1 MKVKYYLRGIG
12 IGVLLGV
19 LIMFAAMKTLG
30 YEKSDGSVRTAVAD
44 ENAKKEKPTPPKDKK
59 TEASTNIKTEVTTE
73 VLTTEKVTTEK
84 QTTEATTKATTEIT
98 TEATT
103 EATTEKKTEEVTT
116 EKATEEPAKTSDET
130 VTIVVES
137 GMYSEEVA
145 ERLME
150 AGIIDDA
157 YDFNIWLESTGY
169 ATALEVGEF
178 QVKKGMSYEE
188 IAQVL
193 TRAY

>member
-1 MKVKYYLRGIG
+1 MKIKHNIKSR
-12 IGVLLGV
+12 LLAG
-19 LIMFAAMKTLG
+19 TLAL
-30 YEKSDGSVRTAVAD
+30 SMLFSLT
-44 ENAKKEKPTPPKDKK
+44 PTPIYAADDGTV
-59 TEASTNIKTEVTTE
+59 TESVAED
-73 VLTTEKVTTEK
+73 
-84 QTTEATTKATTEIT
+84 T

-103 EATTEKKTEEVTT
+103 ENDNLNENTEVVTEVTTETPTTEKTTEVTTEKTTEVTTEATTEVSTEKEEVTTEKEAETTT

>member
-130 VTIVVES
+130 VTIVVDS

-188 IAQVL
+188 IAKVL
-193 TRAY
+193 TRVY

>member
-1 MKVKYYLRGIG
+1 MRNKKMMIKRIRNV
-12 IGVLLGV
+12 VLLCSMLFAVFVG
-19 LIMFAAMKTLG
+19 LIAC
-30 YEKSDGSVRTAVAD
+30 GSEVG
-44 ENAKKEKPTPPKDKK
+44 ENEAKERK
-59 TEASTNIKTEVTTE
+59 TTE
-73 VLTTEKVTTEK
+73 EV
-84 QTTEATTKATTEIT
+84 TEIT

-103 EATTEKKTEEVTT
+103 AAMTEEVTT

>member
-193 TRAY
+193 TRVY

>member
-188 IAQVL
+188 IAKVL
-193 TRAY
+193 TRVY

>member
-1 MKVKYYLRGIG
+1 LKVKYYLRGIG

-193 TRAY
+193 TRVY

>member
-12 IGVLLGV
+12 IGILLGV

-59 TEASTNIKTEVTTE
+59 TEASTDKKTEVTTE

-84 QTTEATTKATTEIT
+84 QTTEATTK
-98 TEATT
+98 ATT